1 MKPGDLVKCVNV
13 GTLPECTNRNLNLL
27 TLGQIYTVK
36 STATYDSTHGIFLE
50 EVIAPMDVMV
60 GAEVAFDCRRF
71 RVVIKPSID
80 VFRTTRVKELELV

>member
-13 GTLPECTNRNLNLL
+13 GALPYCTNRNLNLL

-36 STATYDSTHGIFLE
+36 SLATYSSTQGIFLE
-50 EVIAPMDVMV
+50 EVLSPIDVMF

-71 RVVIKPSID
+71 RVVTKPNID
-80 VFRTTRVKELELV
+80 VFRSARVKELEPA